1 MSQDNAHLLP
11 TEIRNQTI
19 RDSGA
24 PRFRFV
30 VYRLQLL
37 VGVWFVSLVLTLVV
51 ACLFGRVSSPFLVV
65 TLYVYI
71 YMYQLP
77 KRLMMSV
84 NV

>member
-1 MSQDNAHLLP
+1 MSQGNDHVLP
-11 TEIRNQTI
+11 NPNQKSTYQGFG
-19 RDSGA
+19 D
-24 PRFRFV
+24 PRFKFV

-37 VGVWFVSLVLTLVV
+37 VITWFVSLVLTLVV
-51 ACLFGRVSSPFLVV
+51 AYLFGCVSSPFLVV